1 MLYSVATKM
10 PVIIEKYR
18 ERLAKEVGCGG
29 ITNPN
34 QMDFVIDYLTK
45 N

>member
-1 MLYSVATKM
+1 MLYSVATKL
-10 PVIIEKYR
+10 PVILDKYR
-18 ERLAKEVGCGG
+18 ERLAREVGLGG
-29 ITNPN
+29 ISNPN